1 MLKEFK
7 EFAFRGNML
16 DLAIGIIIGGAFGA
30 VVSSFARDI
39 LMNAVAAAFG
49 QPNFDD
55 LVWTVGRGEIAYGR
69 FLTAV
74 VAFLLVAWA
83 LFFVVRSIN
92 RLMGPKDAPPEPPA
106 RRECPY
112 CTTSIPVVATRCL
125 ACTSEVEPGTR

>member
-1 MLKEFK
+1 MFKEFK

-30 VVSSFARDI
+30 VVSSFAQDV
-39 LMNAVAAAFG
+39 LMSVVAAAFG
-49 QPNFDD
+49 EPTFDN
-55 LVWTVGRGEIAYGR
+55 LTFAVGRGEILYGK

-74 VAFLLVAWA
+74 VAFLLVAFA
-83 LFFVVRSIN
+83 LFFVVKAIN
-92 RLMGPKDAPPEPPA
+92 RAMGPTDAPPEPPS

-125 ACTSEVEPGTR
+125 ACTSAVEPVAT